1 MYLVDTLSRAFRMCQ
16 RTRHDTTEDVVCIE
30 ELRSNTERELEFV
43 NMIQYLPVSEATQIA
58 IKQATESDATLRDLK
73 TVIREGWPACNSEV
87 PANIRNYFPF
97 REELSLQN
105 GLVFKGERPVIP
117 ASVKDEMLAKIHASH
132 ISIQGSLQRAR
143 EVIYWPGM
151 NKDVEDYVSKCTVC
165 SSQPV
170 QQGKEPLIC
179 HELPNRPWEN
189 IAVDLFDLNGTEFV
203 VTVDYYSSFFE
214 VDKLRSKT
222 AEEVVKKLK
231 AHLARH
237 NTRPACV
244 RQRSTLF
251 LS

>member
-1 MYLVDTLSRAFRMCQ
+1 MCQ
-16 RTRHDTTEDVVCIE
+16 RTRQDTTEDVLCIE

-43 NMIQYLPVSEATQIA
+43 NLIQYLPVSEATQIA
-58 IKQATESDATLRDLK
+58 IKQATDSDVTLRELK

-87 PANIRNYFPF
+87 PTNIRNYFPF

-117 ASVKDEMLAKIHASH
+117 AIVKDDRLGKIHASH
-132 ISIQGSLQRAR
+132 IGIQGSLRRAR
-143 EVIYWPGM
+143 EVINWPGM
-151 NKDVEDYVSKCTVC
+151 NKGVEDYVSKCTVC

-170 QQGKEPLIC
+170 KQGKEPLIS
-179 HELPNRPWEN
+179 HELPNRLWEK

-222 AEEVVKKLK
+222 AEEVVEGPSSTTW
-231 AHLARH
+231 